1 MPRFPNHPQRIALN
15 DEAHAR
21 PFEAI
26 RSPARLSYL
35 AYLNHAVS
43 YADDHRWISELC
55 ERYDVRPPQA
65 GSNHFAADFGA
76 FRCKWARHSEFTSVT
91 FTRHGE
97 FRDPFGEPAL
107 LHVPEDWLKKLPGDV
122 LTAAHAGLELQRL
135 LTSNTDE
142 IATEYFRGN
151 QLIGARIGDG
161 AGAVFTDFRIHAD
174 GFSRYL
180 VSDTHLGAR
189 QAGRMLQRLFEIDTY
204 RMLAFLALPLAKSL
218 SPQLSEADAELAQ
231 ITQQMSVA
239 AQEDE
244 PRLLDQL
251 TKLAAKIE
259 ASLSASDYRFSAAHA
274 YYSIVERRISE
285 LRESRMQGMQ
295 PFREFMERRL
305 TPAMD
310 TCDSISR
317 RQRMLAE
324 RIDRASDLLRT
335 RVDISRE
342 QQNQQLLEQM
352 NKRSQLQLR
361 LQETVEGLSVAAI
374 TYYSVGL
381 VGYAS
386 KGLKAGG
393 MPINAELAMGLAI
406 PLIGLSVWY
415 GIRTM
420 RKVVA
425 REMDGH

>member
-1 MPRFPNHPQRIALN
+1 MPRFPNHPQRVTLN

-35 AYLNHAVS
+35 AYLNQNVS
-43 YADDHRWISELC
+43 YGDDYQWICELC
-55 ERYDVRPPQA
+55 QRYDVLPPVSGA
-65 GSNHFAADFGA
+65 NHFAADFGA
-76 FRCKWARHSEFTSVT
+76 FRCKWARHSEFTSIT

-97 FRDPFGEPAL
+97 FRDPFNEPAL
-107 LHVPEDWLKKLPGDV
+107 LHVPEDRLKKLPGEV
-122 LTAAHAGLELQRL
+122 LTAVHAGLEVQRL
-135 LTSNTDE
+135 LPDNIDE

-151 QLIGARIGDG
+151 DLIGARIGGG
-161 AGAVFTDFRIHAD
+161 AGAVFTDFRVHAD
-174 GFSRYL
+174 GFSRFL
-180 VSDTHLGAR
+180 ISDTHLGAR

-218 SPQLSEADAELAQ
+218 SPQLSDADRELTA
-231 ITQQMSVA
+231 ITLQMSNA

-244 PRLLDQL
+244 PLLLDQL

-310 TCDSISR
+310 TCESISR

-335 RVDISRE
+335 RVDITRE

-386 KGLKAGG
+386 KGLKSLGVPLNPD
-393 MPINAELAMGLAI
+393 MAMGLAI
-406 PLIGLSVWY
+406 PLIAGSVWY
-415 GIRTM
+415 SIRAM

-425 REMDGH
+425 QEMGHH

>member
-1 MPRFPNHPQRIALN
+1 MSLPAPAPRRHLHTRTIRCDGYLRDDGLWDIEAQIVDTKAYRYTEPFRGVREPGSAVHDMIVRLTVDSTMTVRDIAVSI
-15 DEAHAR
+15 EAHPYATCL
-21 PFEAI
+21 EAV
-26 RSPARLSYL
+26 PAFQS
-35 AYLNHAVS
+35 
-43 YADDHRWISELC
+43 
-55 ERYDVRPPQA
+55 
-65 GSNHFAADFGA
+65 
-76 FRCKWARHSEFTSVT
+76 
-91 FTRHGE
+91 
-97 FRDPFGEPAL
+97 
-107 LHVPEDWLKKLPGDV
+107 
-122 LTAAHAGLELQRL
+122 
-135 LTSNTDE
+135 
-142 IATEYFRGN
+142 
-151 QLIGARIGDG
+151 LIGARIGGG
-161 AGAVFTDFRIHAD
+161 AGAVFTDFRVHAD
-174 GFSRYL
+174 GFSRFL
-180 VSDTHLGAR
+180 ISDTHLGAR

-218 SPQLSEADAELAQ
+218 SPQLSDADRELTA
-231 ITQQMSVA
+231 ITLQMSNA

-244 PRLLDQL
+244 PLLLDQL

-310 TCDSISR
+310 TCESISR

-335 RVDISRE
+335 RVDITRE

-386 KGLKAGG
+386 KGLKSLGVPLNPD
-393 MPINAELAMGLAI
+393 MAMGLAI
-406 PLIGLSVWY
+406 PLIAGSVWY
-415 GIRTM
+415 SIRAM

-425 REMDGH
+425 QEMGHH